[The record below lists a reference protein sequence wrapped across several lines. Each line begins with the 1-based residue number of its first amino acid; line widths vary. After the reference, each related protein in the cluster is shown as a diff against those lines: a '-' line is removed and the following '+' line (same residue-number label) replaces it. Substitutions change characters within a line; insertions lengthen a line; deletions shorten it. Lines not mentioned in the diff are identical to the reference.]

1 MPFPSPGDLPDPGIK
16 PGSSALQVD
25 SLPSESPGECVCE
38 REREFVR
45 EIFREWGGA
54 NLLFEGG
61 GQGMFI

>member
-1 MPFPSPGDLPDPGIK
+1 M
-16 PGSSALQVD
+16 VCVC
-25 SLPSESPGECVCE
+25 ERERVCERECVCE